1 MRAGGPLSPLPYQP
15 FGRIG
20 CPIDSSLDTETLM
33 TARMFRL
40 TQIHQRID
48 ERLRIELRKRRPDW
62 QEFAR
67 LEVLRQRAKHAL
79 NRLAGRGL
87 TA

>member
-1 MRAGGPLSPLPYQP
+1 
-15 FGRIG
+15 
-20 CPIDSSLDTETLM
+20 M

-48 ERLRIELRKRRPDW
+48 ERLRLEARKRRPDW
-62 QEFAR
+62 MELSR
-67 LEVLRQRAKHAL
+67 LKKLKLRAKAAL
-79 NRLAGRGL
+79 HRLSLIGA

>member
-1 MRAGGPLSPLPYQP
+1 
-15 FGRIG
+15 
-20 CPIDSSLDTETLM
+20 M

-48 ERLRIELRKRRPDW
+48 ERLRLELRKLRPDRS
-62 QEFAR
+62 ELSR
-67 LEVLRQRAKHAL
+67 LANLKLRAKLAL
-79 NRLAGRGL
+79 NRIALRPV

>member
-1 MRAGGPLSPLPYQP
+1 
-15 FGRIG
+15 
-20 CPIDSSLDTETLM
+20 M

-48 ERLRIELRKRRPDW
+48 DLLQLERRKRRPDRT
-62 QEFAR
+62 ELSR
-67 LEVLRQRAKHAL
+67 LAHLKLRAKQAL
-79 NRLAGRGL
+79 GRIARRRT